1 VTADLAID
9 HLVYATPDLNRGI
22 DEIESLLGVRPAIGG
37 RHLGRG
43 THNALV
49 ALGESVYLE
58 IIAPDPGQSDPPT
71 PRAFGLDN
79 LEKAQ
84 LVTWAAKSNDVESVR
99 VAAETSGIFLG
110 GIQQGSRQRPD
121 GVTLSWRYTNPATV
135 VADGLIPFFIDWGKS
150 PNPAASAPQGA
161 RLVALRAEHPDATSV
176 LRQLQ
181 RLGIE
186 MRVSPGRQRA
196 LIATIDSPRG
206 RVELR

>member
-22 DEIESLLGVRPAIGG
+22 DEIERLLGVRPVIGG

-49 ALGESVYLE
+49 ALGEDVYLE